1 MIYSYSLEL
10 TRKANDIFDG
20 CVKKAYIKL
29 KDISDIEDREEL
41 IHAVE
46 SNCYT
51 FSELSNQNK
60 KDVIELEGETIALE
74 FFNNA
79 TVEFQVSEWLTIRS
93 IKVLDKD
100 TNQGVGSNFSPEEEE
115 AANRINFNNL
125 N

>member
-29 KDISDIEDREEL
+29 IDISDIEDREEL

-46 SNCYT
+46 RNCNV
-51 FSELSNQNK
+51 FSSISNQNK
-60 KDVIELEGETIALE
+60 KNVIQLEGETIVLK

-79 TVEFQVSEWLTIRS
+79 TVEFQVSEWLAIRS

-100 TNQGVGSNFSPEEEE
+100 TTQGVGGNLSPEEKE

-125 N
+125 